1 MEDGEDEKQN
11 CISTQTHSYT
21 EPNSHTI
28 HQKTQIKNNTIH
40 RYLLNTH
47 KNWTKLVIKNAI
59 TPTQKKYKNTHEN
72 VFSRGGL
79 GRRKISQETMTLKRN
94 EA

>member
-47 KNWTKLVIKNAI
+47 KKNWTKLVIKNAI
-59 TPTQKKYKNTHEN
+59 TPTQKIQRTREN